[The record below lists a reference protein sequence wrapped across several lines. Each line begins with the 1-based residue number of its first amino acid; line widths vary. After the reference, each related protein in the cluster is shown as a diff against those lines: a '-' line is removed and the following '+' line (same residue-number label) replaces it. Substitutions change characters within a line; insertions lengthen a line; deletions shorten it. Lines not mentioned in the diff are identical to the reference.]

1 MLSLGRVTGALDAVR
16 SGKVIVNDRA
26 LNRLLSVFVDVHST
40 EFVNELDLEL
50 IEAIEI
56 LGNTNDSYSR
66 PNSRGSDYQLLRF
79 N

>member
-66 PNSRGSDYQLLRF
+66 SNSRGSDYQLLRF